1 MAIETERSFMATINP
16 NKAGIA
22 LGTVLGGWHLFWAI
36 LVAIGW
42 AQPAMN
48 FVFWLHS
55 IKPIYVVEPFNPAV
69 ALLLIAVTSVTGYM
83 IGFTLVAFWNWMQ
96 E

>member
-1 MAIETERSFMATINP
+1 MVTINP

-22 LGTVLGGWHLFWAI
+22 LGTVLGGWHLLWVI

-42 AQPAMN
+42 AQAAIN
-48 FVFWLHS
+48 FVFWLHF

-69 ALLLIAVTSVTGYM
+69 ALLLIAVTAVTGYT
-83 IGFTLVAFWNWMQ
+83 IGFTLVAFWNWIK